1 VEVSGSDEGGD
12 GVAILARRTAFDAQS
27 ARRSPGIALACALT
41 LALGAGATTS
51 NPLTCFAV

>member
-1 VEVSGSDEGGD
+1 MHDVRFAV
-12 GVAILARRTAFDAQS
+12 RS

-51 NPLTCFAV
+51 ALALLT